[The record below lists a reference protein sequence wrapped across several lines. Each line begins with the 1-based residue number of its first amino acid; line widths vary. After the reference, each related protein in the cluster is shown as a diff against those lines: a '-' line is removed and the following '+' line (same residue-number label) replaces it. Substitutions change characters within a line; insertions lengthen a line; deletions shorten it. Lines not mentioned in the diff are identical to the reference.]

1 MERVRS
7 LRKRSL
13 FVVFAFCMAV
23 LMAASS
29 PIQAASSPTCSSLY
43 DEVKKKC
50 STGAKKV
57 SKKSSCTF
65 LGYSYR
71 KKVKDFYYATDSDQV
86 YCVCIVKA
94 DSKSNAKKI
103 KSQFDDIKKDNKS
116 NKYLSSSEKKVVKA
130 AQVGYSGCYAWYISL
145 SSSSSTN
152 KKAVKA
158 LKKKL

>member
-1 MERVRS
+1 MERKRS
-7 LRKRSL
+7 LRRKSL
-13 FVVFAFCMAV
+13 FVVFALCMAV
-23 LMAASS
+23 LMAVEA
-29 PIQAASSPTCSSLY
+29 PVQAAASPTCSSLY

-71 KKVKDFYYATDSDQV
+71 KKVTDFYYATDSDQV

-103 KSQFDDIKKDNKS
+103 KKQFDEIKKSNQK

-130 AQVGYSGCYAWYISL
+130 AQVGYSGCYVWYVSL
-145 SSSSSTN
+145 SSGSSAN